1 MGERTVSMYSP
12 RAALFGGMLK
22 TTTTSH
28 ASCCKQESSS
38 QVSVQLF
45 HTCSIAASDARARR
59 GKCTGKCDI
68 DVSSFAPPLAALFL
82 HPTSIR

>member
-22 TTTTSH
+22 STTTSH
-28 ASCCKQESSS
+28 ASRCKQESTS

-45 HTCSIAASDARARR
+45 HTLYNRVQQTRVSKREVYR
-59 GKCTGKCDI
+59 GNPTY
-68 DVSSFAPPLAALFL
+68 VPLISLLLLWPLF
-82 HPTSIR
+82 S